1 MKLNK
6 FSVRNYRSI
15 ASQSDINLKSF
26 NVLLGKNNEGK
37 SNLLKAL
44 NIAMETLLKHGHRHN
59 TILSRANSRER
70 S

>member
-15 ASQSDINLKSF
+15 ASQSDINLQSF

-44 NIAMETLLKHGHRHN
+44 NIAMETLLKQGK
-59 TILSRANSRER
+59 L
-70 S
+70 